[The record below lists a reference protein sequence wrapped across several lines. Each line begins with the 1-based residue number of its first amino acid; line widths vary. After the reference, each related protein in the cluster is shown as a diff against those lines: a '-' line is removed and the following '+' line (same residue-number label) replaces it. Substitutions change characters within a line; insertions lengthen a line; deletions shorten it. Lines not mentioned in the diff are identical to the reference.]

1 MLPLQPPTPSTRRFV
16 LWSLLLMQS
25 VVSLRSIRVR
35 LDNVVMMHECLQ
47 KSTHVA
53 PKIDPTSWKNRPQ
66 IDAKSILK
74 VLLAFLENIS
84 WKVEHL
90 EADRARFQREPV
102 EKRTKSARK
111 MQPFAPPKR
120 SPNRLKNRSKIDAK
134 SIVEVLLSVLE
145 NISWKVE
152 HQEADRARLQRE
164 PFEKRTKNAASCPPK
179 TDPKSIQK
187 PDNFCMLF

>member
-53 PKIDPTSWKNRPQ
+53 PKTDPTSWKNRPK
-66 IDAKSILK
+66 IDAKSILE

-102 EKRTKSARK
+102 EKRTKSTRK
-111 MQPFAPPKR
+111 MRPLAPPR
-120 SPNRLKNRSKIDAK
+120 RIPNRYKNLR
-134 SIVEVLLSVLE
+134 
-145 NISWKVE
+145 
-152 HQEADRARLQRE
+152 
-164 PFEKRTKNAASCPPK
+164 
-179 TDPKSIQK
+179 
-187 PDNFCMLF
+187 NF

>member
-16 LWSLLLMQS
+16 LWSLLLLQS
-25 VVSLRSIRVR
+25 VVSLWSIRVR

-111 MQPFAPPKR
+111 MRPLAPPKR
-120 SPNRLKNRSKIDAK
+120 IPNRFKNQTNVRCFFRS
-134 SIVEVLLSVLE
+134 
-145 NISWKVE
+145 
-152 HQEADRARLQRE
+152 RFR
-164 PFEKRTKNAASCPPK
+164 
-179 TDPKSIQK
+179 
-187 PDNFCMLF
+187 

>member
-1 MLPLQPPTPSTRRFV
+1 MQLLQLPTPSTRGFV
-16 LWSLLLMQS
+16 FRSLLLLQS
-25 VVSLRSIRVR
+25 VVSLWSIRVR

-53 PKIDPTSWKNRPQ
+53 PKTDPTSWKNRPK

-111 MQPFAPPKR
+111 MRPLAPPKR
-120 SPNRLKNRSKIDAK
+120 IPNRFKN
-134 SIVEVLLSVLE
+134 L
-145 NISWKVE
+145 
-152 HQEADRARLQRE
+152 
-164 PFEKRTKNAASCPPK
+164 T
-179 TDPKSIQK
+179 
-187 PDNFCMLF
+187 NF

>member
-1 MLPLQPPTPSTRRFV
+1 
-16 LWSLLLMQS
+16 MQS
-25 VVSLRSIRVR
+25 VVSLWSIRVR

-53 PKIDPTSWKNRPQ
+53 PKTDSTSWKNRPK

-102 EKRTKSARK
+102 EKRMKSA
-111 MQPFAPPKR
+111 
-120 SPNRLKNRSKIDAK
+120 
-134 SIVEVLLSVLE
+134 
-145 NISWKVE
+145 
-152 HQEADRARLQRE
+152 
-164 PFEKRTKNAASCPPK
+164 
-179 TDPKSIQK
+179 
-187 PDNFCMLF
+187 